1 MTIIEFLEARIAED
15 ENAARAL
22 LRDLEGQVQ
31 EEYAG
36 AIDEKGPM
44 TPARL
49 LSAQMWAHY
58 DGQSKRRSF
67 AKGQQ
72 IATLANPTRALA
84 ECAAKRA
91 LLGVHHPHDHGGE
104 HGDAVFCDEC
114 QWDHGDDSPRID
126 NQPVEGFG
134 ANPCRTLAC
143 IAAVYSDHPDYQ
155 QEWAA

>member
-1 MTIIEFLEARIAED
+1 MNITDFLLARIEED
-15 ENAARAL
+15 EKHAAAL
-22 LRDLEGQVQ
+22 LRDLEGQVS

-36 AIDEKGPM
+36 VVDEKGPM

-72 IATLANPTRALA
+72 IAYLANPARVLA

-91 LLGVHHPHDHGGE
+91 IIEQVSDVAWGGYAVRDVVLGH
-104 HGDAVFCDEC
+104 
-114 QWDHGDDSPRID
+114 
-126 NQPVEGFG
+126 
-134 ANPCRTLAC
+134 L
-143 IAAVYSDHPDYQ
+143 AAVYKTHPDYRDD
-155 QEWAA
+155 WA